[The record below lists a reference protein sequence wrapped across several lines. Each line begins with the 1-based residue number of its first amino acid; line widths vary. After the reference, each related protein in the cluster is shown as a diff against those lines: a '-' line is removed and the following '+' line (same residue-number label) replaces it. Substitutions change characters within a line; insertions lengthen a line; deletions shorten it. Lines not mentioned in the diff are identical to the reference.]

1 MTLKNT
7 DRDPTLIATVT
18 SDFVF
23 RGFMAQSPRFPVSGR
38 FRVTAL
44 LALRVQLCSTKCRQD
59 YTAKCRQDYTAPLPL
74 GSSPGEK
81 VRVRERALLGK
92 KTRTMFPLAP

>member
-59 YTAKCRQDYTAPLPL
+59 YTAPLPL